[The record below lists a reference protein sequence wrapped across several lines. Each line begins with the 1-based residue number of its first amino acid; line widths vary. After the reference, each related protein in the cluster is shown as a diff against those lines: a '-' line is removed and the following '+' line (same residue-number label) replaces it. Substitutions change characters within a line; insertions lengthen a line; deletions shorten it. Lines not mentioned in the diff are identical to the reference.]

1 MGTRFR
7 IGQGT
12 DIHRLVKGRKLIL
25 GGVEI
30 PWEKGLFGHSDAD
43 VVCHALSNAL
53 LGAIGAGDIG
63 QHFPDSDQRYKGA
76 SSIELLRVVMSLV
89 KKRGY
94 RVVNADL
101 TILAERPKLGP
112 YREEMRKN
120 LAEVLE
126 IDPADVNI
134 KATTGEKMGFVGR
147 EEGMMAEAVVLL
159 EDLPWV
165 ETPGY
170 HHGIARRCEMNHQ
183 SCRRTPRYIQRAL
196 S

>member
-1 MGTRFR
+1 MRFR

-12 DIHRLVKGRKLIL
+12 DIHRLVEGRKLML

-30 PWEKGLFGHSDAD
+30 PWEKGLLGHSDAD

-53 LGAIGAGDIG
+53 LGAIGEGDIG
-63 QHFPDSDQRYKGA
+63 RHFPDSDQRYKGV
-76 SSIELLRVVMSLV
+76 SSIELLRVVINLV
-89 KKRGY
+89 QERGY
-94 RVVNADL
+94 RVGNADL

-120 LAEVLE
+120 LAAVLGV
-126 IDPADVNI
+126 DPIDVNI

-159 EDLPWV
+159 EK
-165 ETPGY
+165 
-170 HHGIARRCEMNHQ
+170 Q
-183 SCRRTPRYIQRAL
+183 
-196 S
+196 